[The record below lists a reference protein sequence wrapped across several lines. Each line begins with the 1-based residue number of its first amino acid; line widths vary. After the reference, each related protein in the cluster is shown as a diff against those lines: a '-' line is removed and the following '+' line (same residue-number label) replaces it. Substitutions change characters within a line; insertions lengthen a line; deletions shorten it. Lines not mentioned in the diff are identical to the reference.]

1 MLLGICYF
9 LIFNSTK
16 KTKHDI
22 KIQKGTICL
31 VVDDFGFIFDDFV
44 KDFFQLHNNLT
55 VAIIPGSPFAKQ
67 IAEYAHRNNIESI
80 VHMPMESY
88 EKNNQNYPIELN
100 EKLNS
105 LLVEQRVK
113 EAFIENPY
121 ALGMNNHQGSKA
133 TTSLQLMKDLARTLK
148 SLDKYFLDS
157 FTHPESRAYITMRRY
172 GVATQLRQIFIDHVE
187 DEQHILKNLDS
198 LVNLS
203 HEMDIAV
210 GIGHIKPLTLKILKE
225 KIPLLEQN
233 GYRFIALS
241 QAVR

>member
-1 MLLGICYF
+1 MFLGICYF
-9 LIFNSTK
+9 LIFNTNDK
-16 KTKHDI
+16 KRNDV

-44 KDFFQLHNNLT
+44 KDFFKLHSNLT

-67 IAEYAHRNNIESI
+67 IAEYAYRNNIESI

-88 EKNNQNYPIELN
+88 EKNNQNYPIQLN
-100 EKLNS
+100 ENLNS
-105 LLVEQRVK
+105 SLVEKRVK
-113 EAFIENPY
+113 DAFKENPY
-121 ALGMNNHQGSKA
+121 AIGMNNHQGSKA

-157 FTHPESRAYITMRRY
+157 FTNPESRAYITMRRY
-172 GVATQLRQIFIDHVE
+172 GVETQLRQIFLDHVE
-187 DEQHILKNLDS
+187 DEQYILKNLDS

-203 HEMDIAV
+203 HKMDIAV
-210 GIGHIKPLTLKILKE
+210 GIGHVKPLTLKILKE
-225 KIPLLEQN
+225 NIPLLEEK
-233 GYRFIALS
+233 GYRFIPLS